1 MSQSYTPGTIL
12 SVGFGPTLE
21 QVIVLS
27 GDKVATKTFGGKPV
41 ERRDIVSM
49 ADWCVLIGGQKI
61 QTDYLELPPNPLLPR
76 NLPRPAN
83 TYAAPESG
91 QGYLA
96 DLSRGADA
104 GSSSASLE
112 LSNLLAKYGA
122 TSVGQAMSM
131 TVVPDTILAAND
143 PQAQAQVA
151 PEPEKVY
158 PVGTKLSWKPTD
170 ETDRWYSPNSRTAIV
185 LKDGVLQ
192 VKEVIN
198 QVPTMATKP
207 GATHETCARKFFSTV
222 ADWKAQL
229 PAGGS
234 ITASEVTEDMS
245 VPSIQ
250 RKAKAPVNT
259 TSDINYID
267 EIEKRFSIHAYLEE
281 GFTPAERLASEVI
294 VIREN
299 MTVINDLTT
308 PLSLSTTRAPQDIAN
323 ALDKAYYASLRVC
336 RASKRAKRIQTNICV
351 EPSKAL
357 IAPLYFTNDYKQR
370 LVAFVGGREIDI
382 TTTSCYAKVALI
394 GLAGNPDK
402 GHFGKWFSPKVGKT
416 FAELGID
423 MKADGKP
430 RLKAYY
436 RRESI
441 EL

>member
-1 MSQSYTPGTIL
+1 
-12 SVGFGPTLE
+12 
-21 QVIVLS
+21 
-27 GDKVATKTFGGKPV
+27 
-41 ERRDIVSM
+41 M
-49 ADWCVLIGGQKI
+49 ADWRILIGDQVI

-104 GSSSASLE
+104 GSSSAILE
-112 LSNLLAKYGA
+112 LSSLLAKYGA

-131 TVVPDTILAAND
+131 TVVPDTILADTD
-143 PQAQAQVA
+143 PQAQPQPQPQVQPQPE

-170 ETDRWYSPNSRTAIV
+170 ETDKWYSPNSRTAIV

-198 QVPTMATKP
+198 NLPTMATKP
-207 GATHETCARKFFSTV
+207 GATYPTCARKFFSTL

-245 VPSIQ
+245 VPSIE
-250 RKAKAPVNT
+250 RKAKAPVNS

-267 EIEKRFSIHAYLEE
+267 EIEKRFSVHAYLDE
-281 GFTPAERLASEVI
+281 GFTPAQRLAREI
-294 VIREN
+294 IFIRES
-299 MTVINDLTT
+299 MSVINDLTT

-323 ALDKAYYASLRVC
+323 ALDKAYYSSMRLC
-336 RASKRAKRIQTNICV
+336 RASKRAKRIQSEICF

-357 IAPLYFTNDYKQR
+357 TTPLYFKNDYKQR

-382 TTTSCYAKVALI
+382 TSTRSNSKMELI
-394 GLAGNPDK
+394 GLAGNPDRNC
-402 GHFGKWFSPKVGKT
+402 FGKWFSPKVGKT
-416 FAELGID
+416 FADLGID

-430 RLKAYY
+430 RLKVYY